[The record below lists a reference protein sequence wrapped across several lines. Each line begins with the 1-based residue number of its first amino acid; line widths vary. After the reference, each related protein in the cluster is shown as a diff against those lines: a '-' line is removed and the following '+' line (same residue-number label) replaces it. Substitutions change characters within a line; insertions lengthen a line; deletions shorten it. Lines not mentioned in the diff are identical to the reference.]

1 MRLVGF
7 HAKGCLQGM
16 LSTQRHAGA
25 APRSLANQQ
34 EQQKEASSL
43 YKPQKDAARKEPC
56 AAGRAMASGS
66 VTLGNDHRSSAAMLP
81 ASSHGLCCEL
91 RDTSCTV
98 S

>member
-1 MRLVGF
+1 M
-7 HAKGCLQGM
+7 GM
-16 LSTQRHAGA
+16 LSTQRDARA
-25 APRSLANQQ
+25 VLRRLADQQ
-34 EQQKEASSL
+34 EQQKEISSL
-43 YKPQKDAARKEPC
+43 YKPQQGTAGIEPC

-66 VTLGNDHRSSAAMLP
+66 LSLGNDHRSSTAMLP